1 MPLLYVIWTVSLLTI
16 IAVAAQSSGGLSY
29 RLVRNTADAA
39 QHDTFAEAALNRAIL
54 YLLDERD
61 NEHFPVDGSAWTF
74 NLNEIEVT
82 VRIQDE
88 QGRIDINH
96 ADASLL
102 ANLFRAADVPADKAQ
117 QLADGILDWRDSD
130 KLIRLNGAEENEY
143 HQAGLP
149 YRPRNRPF
157 LTIEELRLVLGMTPE
172 IFQRVEPALTVY
184 SGKATIDP
192 RFAPPLAMRA
202 FFGENVAQAA
212 DRPGIASQSGNRP
225 VTRLRPGGAYRI
237 QIEFS
242 RKSVP
247 VIREAVVRFRS
258 GQGHPYWLLNWR

>member
-1 MPLLYVIWTVSLLTI
+1 MPLLYVLWTISLLTI

-29 RLVRNTADAA
+29 RLVRNSADAA

-54 YLLDERD
+54 FVLDERD
-61 NEHFPVDGSAWTF
+61 NEHLPVDGSAETF
-74 NLNEIEVT
+74 SLNEIEVT
-82 VRIQDE
+82 VRVQDE
-88 QGRIDINH
+88 LGRIDINH

-117 QLADGILDWRDSD
+117 QLADGVLDWRDSD
-130 KLIRLNGAEENEY
+130 SLRRLNGAEQKEY
-143 HQAGLP
+143 QQAGLP
-149 YRPRNRPF
+149 YQPRNGPF

-202 FFGENVAQAA
+202 LFGENVAQAT
-212 DRPGIASQSGNRP
+212 DPPGTASQSGNRS
-225 VTRLRPGGAYRI
+225 VTRLRSGGAYRI

-247 VIREAVVRFRS
+247 VIRETVVRFR
-258 GQGHPYWLLNWR
+258 GDQGHPYWLMQWR